1 MKYKYLLIV
10 LSVLLVTTDA
20 TAQRRKRKVA
30 KADTALVVK
39 NYKDSL
45 TVLRARL
52 DSLERVN
59 DSLRVEPTDGRYYRL
74 FAPLTFYHS
83 GAHKQLTL
91 TADSSD
97 AVSDAIDEALMS
109 LNMRRPDLV
118 KAYESQLRE
127 AGTLRDDVNKE
138 VKPQVEMVEIVE
150 PGAAEPDV
158 EPQVELVVQKP
169 NFWTKKFD
177 GSLQFLQNYVSDNW
191 HKGGESNYSA
201 VGSVTFELN
210 YNDKDKVKFD
220 NKLEAKLGFQT
231 SRSDTVHK
239 FKTNNDLLRLTS
251 KLGLQAHKRWYYTLQ
266 VMAYTQFARGLKA
279 NDIETYS
286 DFTSPFNLNVGLGMD
301 YKVEALNKK
310 LTGTINF
317 SPLSYNFRYVD
328 RLALATSYGL
338 KEGHHSLHD
347 FGSQMTA
354 DLEWKIAEQFT
365 WKSRLNAYTSYKRA
379 EIEWE
384 NLFTLKVSK
393 YISANLF
400 VYPRFDDAGKR
411 DEDMGYFQ
419 FQEYSSLGISYSF

>member
-109 LNMRRPDLV
+109 LYMRRPDLV

-150 PGAAEPDV
+150 PVAAEPDV

-191 HKGGESNYSA
+191 HKGG
-201 VGSVTFELN
+201 
-210 YNDKDKVKFD
+210 
-220 NKLEAKLGFQT
+220 
-231 SRSDTVHK
+231 
-239 FKTNNDLLRLTS
+239 
-251 KLGLQAHKRWYYTLQ
+251 
-266 VMAYTQFARGLKA
+266 
-279 NDIETYS
+279 
-286 DFTSPFNLNVGLGMD
+286 
-301 YKVEALNKK
+301 
-310 LTGTINF
+310 
-317 SPLSYNFRYVD
+317 
-328 RLALATSYGL
+328 
-338 KEGHHSLHD
+338 
-347 FGSQMTA
+347 
-354 DLEWKIAEQFT
+354 
-365 WKSRLNAYTSYKRA
+365 
-379 EIEWE
+379 
-384 NLFTLKVSK
+384 
-393 YISANLF
+393 
-400 VYPRFDDAGKR
+400 
-411 DEDMGYFQ
+411 
-419 FQEYSSLGISYSF
+419 